1 MKRPRPGQIVVIEWA
16 DICSDCTWL
25 NGEEQRAFAPGRC
38 RAVGIV
44 LSCDQK
50 VLKLAHN
57 VCLDDGRSDVSVYP
71 IGVVQKVKVLANG

>member
-1 MKRPRPGQIVVIEWA
+1 
-16 DICSDCTWL
+16 
-25 NGEEQRAFAPGRC
+25 
-38 RAVGIV
+38 
-44 LSCDQK
+44 